1 MSWAAVINALSLH
14 RSRSNRKQSGET
26 SFLPNQL
33 LPERS
38 LSMNPSYSTGLQGM
52 NMQST
57 LQRRQM
63 AARADPEDYPLF
75 NLKGISFEDNCVWS
89 APFLTCSEGDDVRIR
104 RLHRTTPWTSQR
116 TGSFRCPYCDASS
129 LQCQNTVETTGECND
144 ATSTRL
150 VMKSFTN

>member
-1 MSWAAVINALSLH
+1 MQAHLVH
-14 RSRSNRKQSGET
+14 QRSRSNGKQSGET

-38 LSMNPSYSTGLQGM
+38 LPMNPSYSTGLQGM

-104 RLHRTTPWTSQR
+104 RLHRTTPADRRADGSVGEGFHDQSRRCSIIALTCSLYGVLTLQRGRIAIWT
-116 TGSFRCPYCDASS
+116 A
-129 LQCQNTVETTGECND
+129 
-144 ATSTRL
+144 
-150 VMKSFTN
+150 K